1 MLRVRAVGIGRALC
15 HPDKKNRQ
23 ERSASPGQEPGL
35 YDHRARRA
43 VLVVKNRSIVGN
55 SGPGIV
61 IAPAS
66 GAIGADLEDVTS
78 AYNTY
83 GIAVGSGGRVTIKN
97 SFFTNN
103 IVVGIEGDPGSFI
116 EVKSSKMSSP
126 QRWRH
131 RHATE
136 SKPTWARTM
145 SPRTHNA

>member
-1 MLRVRAVGIGRALC
+1 
-15 HPDKKNRQ
+15 
-23 ERSASPGQEPGL
+23 
-35 YDHRARRA
+35 
-43 VLVVKNRSIVGN
+43 VVKNRSIIGN